1 MTISMY
7 EVRYV
12 NSSGLPNSFTVGAKD
27 PKQAMSS
34 VLELCPEAKRIT
46 SVLPVPQF

>member
-1 MTISMY
+1 MITMY

-12 NSSGLPNSFTVGAKD
+12 RSNGLPGGFTIGAKD
-27 PKQAMSS
+27 PKHAITS
-34 VLELCPEAKRIT
+34 VLELRPEAVRIT

>member
-1 MTISMY
+1 MITMY

-12 NSSGLPNSFTVGAKD
+12 TNKGLRGGFTVGAKD
-27 PKQAMSS
+27 PKHAMAS
-34 VLELCPEAKRIT
+34 VLELRPEAVRIT